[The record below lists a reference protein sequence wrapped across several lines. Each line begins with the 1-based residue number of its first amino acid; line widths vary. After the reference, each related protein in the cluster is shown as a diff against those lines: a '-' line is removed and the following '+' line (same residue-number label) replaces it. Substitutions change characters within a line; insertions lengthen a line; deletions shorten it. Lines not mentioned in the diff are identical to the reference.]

1 MEFRESSIDRDA
13 LVEASRRL
21 SGLNVDDVR
30 NICHRY
36 NTLCCCICVV
46 FFEKIVILFTPRVIF
61 FEDFVRVE

>member
-46 FFEKIVILFTPRVIF
+46 FSRENCDIVYPRVIF